1 VIVHCFAP
9 WPLRPKKTEKS
20 SVDSGL
26 SRGDLLRAVA
36 VDAAG
41 RPVQRHQLE
50 EINVDY
56 GAFKLL
62 QALLFFGSAMGFCL
76 WQLAAI
82 RRLRRERESARQ
94 RDAHS

>member
-1 VIVHCFAP
+1 VQSLSTLPDAP
-9 WPLRPKKTEKS
+9 CGPINS
-20 SVDSGL
+20 
-26 SRGDLLRAVA
+26 
-36 VDAAG
+36 
-41 RPVQRHQLE
+41 E
-50 EINVDY
+50 EIDVDY

-82 RRLRRERESARQ
+82 RRLRRERESAMQ